1 MESLKIMIFLSVVA
15 AKQRLNFQPSGQNNQ
30 EKLNMDLAR
39 LQFCWRNSQDHLKN
53 SLCLP
58 GMEQLPVITKINTR
72 HGLNRCNLQLNA
84 LCIRVN
90 TYVAAYISC
99 L

>member
-1 MESLKIMIFLSVVA
+1 MESLKILIFLSVAA

-30 EKLNMDLAR
+30 KRLTMDLAR
-39 LQFCWRNSQDHLKN
+39 LQFCWTNSQDHLKN

-90 TYVAAYISC
+90 TCVAAYTSC

>member
-15 AKQRLNFQPSGQNNQ
+15 AKQRLNFQPSDQNNQ
-30 EKLNMDLAR
+30 ERLNMDLVR
-39 LQFCWRNSQDHLKN
+39 LELCWRNSQDHLKN

-84 LCIRVN
+84 LCIRAN
-90 TYVAAYISC
+90 TCVPAYISC